1 MARRASQR
9 GQGADGDGSQ
19 RTLGPLGRADW
30 VEAARRALVAGG
42 IASVKVDRLAA
53 DLGVTR
59 GSFYWHFADRAEL
72 LSAMLAHWEAT
83 NTAPMEQ
90 AVARAAG
97 DGHARL
103 AALIRLWIDE
113 VAFSPAYDAA
123 VRDWG
128 RHDAAAAAAV
138 RRTDERRI
146 GLLAGIFADL
156 GYAGTDA
163 FVRARVAYFHQVGY
177 YALAIREPR
186 ALRLDLLPHYYR
198 VLTGFEIPDHLRGTT
213 GSVSD
218 EARAPPRRIARSGE
232 RPKGS
237 RAR

>member
-1 MARRASQR
+1 MVRRAPAQ
-9 GQGADGDGSQ
+9 QGDTAGDGA
-19 RTLGPLGRADW
+19 GRAGSLARGDW
-30 VEAARRALVAGG
+30 VDAARRALVRGG

-72 LSAMLAHWEAT
+72 LAALLAHWEAT
-83 NTAPMEQ
+83 NTAPMQQ
-90 AVARAAG
+90 AVAQAG
-97 DGHARL
+97 ADGHAKL

-123 VRDWG
+123 VRDWA
-128 RHDAAAAAAV
+128 RHDPAAAAAV
-138 RRTDERRI
+138 GRIDERRI
-146 GLLAGIFADL
+146 GLLTGIFADL

-186 ALRLDLLPHYYR
+186 ALRLDLVPHYYR
-198 VLTGFEIPDHLRGTT
+198 VLTGVEMPDHVRGTT
-213 GSVSD
+213 GSSMD
-218 EARAPPRRIARSGE
+218 DARAGSRRMVSRGDL
-232 RPKGS
+232 PKGT

>member
-1 MARRASQR
+1 MVERRATDPRQA
-9 GQGADGDGSQ
+9 ADETGERPSA
-19 RTLGPLGRADW
+19 PLGRADW
-30 VEAARRALVAGG
+30 IEAARRALVAGG
-42 IASVKVDRLAA
+42 VASVKVDRLAA

-72 LSAMLAHWEAT
+72 LATLLDHWEAT

-90 AVARAAG
+90 AVARAAS
-97 DGHARL
+97 DGHAKL
-103 AALIRLWIDE
+103 TALIRLWIDE

-123 VRDWG
+123 VRDWA

-138 RRTDERRI
+138 RRTDDRRI
-146 GLLAGIFADL
+146 DLLAGIFADL
-156 GYAGTDA
+156 GYVGTDA

-186 ALRLDLLPHYYR
+186 QLRLDLLPHYYR
-198 VLTGFEIPDHLRGTT
+198 VLTGFPMPDHLRATIGR
-213 GSVSD
+213 VSE
-218 EARAPPRRIARSGE
+218 EARSPPRRIVRRGE
-232 RPKGS
+232 RPKGT

>member
-1 MARRASQR
+1 MAGRR
-9 GQGADGDGSQ
+9 GQGTREAGAATGE
-19 RTLGPLGRADW
+19 RPAGPLGRADW
-30 VEAARRALVAGG
+30 IEAACRALVAGG
-42 IASVKVDRLAA
+42 VASIKIDRLAA

-72 LSAMLAHWEAT
+72 LSALLAHWEAT

-90 AVARAAG
+90 AVARAGG

-103 AALIRLWIDE
+103 AALVRVWIDE

-123 VRDWG
+123 VRDWA
-128 RHDAAAAAAV
+128 RHDAAAVAAV
-138 RRTDERRI
+138 RRVDDRRI
-146 GLLAGIFADL
+146 ALLADIFGDL
-156 GYAGTDA
+156 GYTGTDA

-177 YALAIREPR
+177 YTLAIHESR

-198 VLTGFEIPDHLRGTT
+198 VLTGFPMPDQLRVAMGM
-213 GSVSD
+213 VSE
-218 EARAPPRRIARSGE
+218 EACSPPRRMARSGE
-232 RPKGS
+232 RPKGT